1 MTAIAAEPADR
12 PRSGGAARIGGQVLV
27 RRLGW
32 IAACSSLAAILL
44 ALLGFADIVAEATAW
59 PVALLLIAL
68 AAFGGVAALAAHR
81 AQATLLGRL
90 DLFGQALEASPDA
103 QLVLAPDQS
112 IAYANAA
119 LHGLFPNLVTAPLAA
134 IAERLDTG
142 GRSQEEFQRLL
153 AHVAAG
159 RHAVAALSIREPG
172 DVSGWFNVSVH
183 PLAGRPG
190 YSFWRLQDITARHE
204 MEEVIRDEQNKLVDF
219 LDNAPIGFYSVD
231 GNGRFLFI
239 NETLAQWLGGASD
252 EIVHSGARLQD
263 FLDGGSNDGTAHA
276 PFDPAGGDP
285 HGGELVLKGRQGR
298 IIHASISQTV
308 VQVGDDLR
316 TRSVVRDL
324 TPEREWEE
332 ALRLSRQRFQRF
344 FANAPVGIALL
355 DHEGRLD
362 EANRALGEL
371 FDSSPEELIG
381 EKLIEYFHEQD
392 REAIAAKLA
401 EAAEGRTPLGAVEVR
416 LKRGR
421 TAALFVSQLDAGNAA
436 DGGLILHFIDT
447 TEQKNLE
454 VQFAQSQKM
463 QAIGQL
469 AGGVAHD

>member
-231 GNGRFLFI
+231 GGGRFLFI
-239 NETLAQWLGGASD
+239 NETLAQWLGGAPD

-263 FLDGGSNDGTAHA
+263 FLNDGPSNAPAHA
-276 PFDPAGGDP
+276 PFDPAVGLP
-285 HGGELVLKGRQGR
+285 SIPPPAAARR
-298 IIHASISQTV
+298 AASSSSRAGKAVSSTP
-308 VQVGDDLR
+308 
-316 TRSVVRDL
+316 RSARPSFRPV
-324 TPEREWEE
+324 TIC
-332 ALRLSRQRFQRF
+332 
-344 FANAPVGIALL
+344 APA
-355 DHEGRLD
+355 R
-362 EANRALGEL
+362 
-371 FDSSPEELIG
+371 SS
-381 EKLIEYFHEQD
+381 
-392 REAIAAKLA
+392 A
-401 EAAEGRTPLGAVEVR
+401 T
-416 LKRGR
+416 
-421 TAALFVSQLDAGNAA
+421 
-436 DGGLILHFIDT
+436 
-447 TEQKNLE
+447 
-454 VQFAQSQKM
+454 
-463 QAIGQL
+463 
-469 AGGVAHD
+469 